1 MDEFLEHEN
10 QVRPPSLSHLGK
22 PRLGTKSELVDC
34 LEVLVSSDDNV
45 DRPAAEVI
53 ILDCAAVMK
62 MLRSGASK
70 NFTEYASQ
78 IFLPYLASQLQQATR
93 VDVVWDVYMPNVLE
107 ADTRNKRG
115 KGIRRHVEPL
125 SRIPGDWQEFLRVEE
140 NKTELFS
147 FLANHAILLETEC
160 QIICQHTSLTCSL

>member
-78 IFLPYLASQLQQATR
+78 IFLTYLASQ
-93 VDVVWDVYMPNVLE
+93 
-107 ADTRNKRG
+107 
-115 KGIRRHVEPL
+115 
-125 SRIPGDWQEFLRVEE
+125 
-140 NKTELFS
+140 
-147 FLANHAILLETEC
+147 
-160 QIICQHTSLTCSL
+160 